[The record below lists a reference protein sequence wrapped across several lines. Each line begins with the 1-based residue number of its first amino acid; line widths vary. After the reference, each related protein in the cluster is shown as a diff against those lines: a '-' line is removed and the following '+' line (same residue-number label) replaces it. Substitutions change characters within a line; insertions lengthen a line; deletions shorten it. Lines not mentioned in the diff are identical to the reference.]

1 MAARSYAPEWSHG
14 HRLMKDIF
22 ILSGQRTPIGSFGGG
37 LAGLSALQLGTRVAQ
52 AAIERAKVAPEQ
64 IEHSAFGMVSLTEP
78 NDLYLSRY
86 VAIGAGTPET
96 VSGVNVN
103 MLCGSGLQAVVQGMR
118 ELAMGAAQVALVGG
132 VETISRTTHL
142 LQAARFGKRMGDTP
156 VVDLLD
162 AALTCPFG
170 GVKLGVTAE
179 TLAREFQI
187 TRDMQDACAFESH
200 MRANAAQAEGRLRT
214 QIVPVALPCGRML
227 AEDEGPRA
235 TSLRLLGRL
244 PAAFAPGGTVTAG
257 NSGGLGDAAAALVLA
272 CKVPDGAKP
281 LARIT
286 GAAQSGVDPARMGY
300 GPVLAVRKLLAQT
313 GLRIDDFD
321 LIESNE
327 AFAAQALVVARELGF
342 DHARANPD
350 GGAIAHGHPVGA
362 TGAILTVKAAHG
374 LARLGRGRALV
385 SMCVGGG
392 QGIALA
398 LEAA

>member
-1 MAARSYAPEWSHG
+1 
-14 HRLMKDIF
+14 MKDIF

-37 LAGLSALQLGTRVAQ
+37 LAGIPALQLGSLVAQ
-52 AAIERAKVAPEQ
+52 AAIKQSGVAPDL
-64 IEHSAFGMVSLTEP
+64 IEHSAFGMVSLSEP
-78 NDLYLSRY
+78 NDLYLSRI
-86 VAIGAGTPET
+86 VAMRAGVPDT

-103 MLCGSGLQAVVQGMR
+103 MLCGSGLQAVVQGAQA
-118 ELAMGAAQVALVGG
+118 LALGQASVALVGG

-142 LQAARFGKRMGDTP
+142 FPAVRFGRRMGDTP

-187 TRDMQDACAFESH
+187 SREAQDACALESH
-200 MRANAAQAEGRLRT
+200 LRACAAIEEGRLAA
-214 QIVPVALPCGRML
+214 QIVPVNLPDGRAMTD
-227 AEDEGPRA
+227 DEGPRA
-235 TSLRLLGRL
+235 TSAKLLGRL
-244 PAAFAPGGTVTAG
+244 PAAFAEGGTVTAG

-272 CKVPDGAKP
+272 CDVPAGKAP

-286 GAAQSGVDPARMGY
+286 GFAQSGVDPARMGY

-313 GLRIDDFD
+313 GRRIDDFD

-327 AFAAQALVVARELGF
+327 AFAAQALVVAQELGF

-374 LARLGRGRALV
+374 LARAGRGRALV
-385 SMCVGGG
+385 AMCVGGG
-392 QGIALA
+392 QGIALS

>member
-1 MAARSYAPEWSHG
+1 
-14 HRLMKDIF
+14 MKDLF
-22 ILSGQRTPIGSFGGG
+22 ILSGRRTPIGTFGGG
-37 LAGLSALQLGTRVAQ
+37 LSGVAALDLGTLVAR
-52 AAIERAKVAPEQ
+52 AALEQ
-64 IEHSAFGMVSLTEP
+64 SGVDPARIDHSAFGMVSLSEP
-78 NDLYLSRY
+78 NDLYLSRI
-86 VAIGAGTPET
+86 VAMGAGAPQT

-103 MLCGSGLQAVVQGMR
+103 MLCGSGLQAVVQGAQALALGQA
-118 ELAMGAAQVALVGG
+118 ELALVGG

-142 LQAARFGKRMGDTP
+142 FPAARFGKRMGDTP

-179 TLAREFQI
+179 TLAQEFQI
-187 TRDMQDACAFESH
+187 SRAAQDACALESH
-200 MRANAAQAEGRLRT
+200 IRARAAIDEGRLAA
-214 QIVPVALPCGRML
+214 QIVPVELPDGRVI
-227 AEDEGPRA
+227 AQDEGPRA
-235 TSLRLLGRL
+235 TSAKLLGRL
-244 PAAFAPGGTVTAG
+244 PAAFVADGTVTAG

-272 CKVPDGAKP
+272 RDVPAGQTP

-286 GAAQSGVDPARMGY
+286 GFAQSGVDPARMGY

-313 GLRIDDFD
+313 GLAIDDFD

-327 AFAAQALVVARELGF
+327 AFAAQALVVAQELGF

-385 SMCVGGG
+385 AMCVGGG
-392 QGIALA
+392 QGIALS